1 MKEKLSKIFDWILL
15 VLSCGFLVLLILSD
29 FGLVNQS
36 DNLFARTLLHISTI
50 LLIISSARRL
60 KVKK

>member
-29 FGLVNQS
+29 FGLVNPS

>member
-29 FGLVNQS
+29 FGLVNPS

-60 KVKK
+60 KVKT